1 MTAFKLDSPFQP
13 TGDQP
18 QAIHQLVE
26 GVNDGTAHQVL
37 LGVTGSGKTFTVAN
51 VIQQT
56 QRPTLVLSH
65 NKTLAA
71 QLYSEFKAFFPDNL
85 VEYFVSYYD
94 YYQPEAFIP
103 ASNTYIEKDLQI
115 NDEIE
120 KLRLSATSALL
131 SGRRDVIVVAS
142 ISCIYGIGN
151 PVEFHKNVHE
161 LKVGQRITRNDLL
174 HRLVTSLY
182 SRAVHDFRRGNF
194 RVKGDTVDVHL
205 AYADHAVRIEF
216 WDDEIERI
224 STIDPESGQ
233 QLHTFEQF
241 TIYPANLF
249 VSSKETTNAAVWEIQ
264 QDLEKQKAFFNDK
277 AHYLEAKRLDERT
290 LYDLEMIKEIGFC
303 SGIENYS
310 RYFDRRK
317 PGERPF
323 CLLDY
328 FAKDFLMV
336 IDESHVTVPQ
346 IGAMFGGDRS
356 RKVTLVDHGFRLPS
370 ALDNRP
376 LTYEEF
382 DSIVPQTIYVSATP
396 ADFELER
403 AEGVVVEQVIRPTGL
418 LDPPIE
424 VRPCDNQVDD
434 LVAEVRKT
442 IGQDERV
449 LVTTLTKR
457 MAEELTKY
465 LDRLSIKTRYI
476 HSDVKTLD
484 RVEILRELRDGAIDV
499 LVGVNLLREGLD
511 LPEVSLVA
519 IMDADKEGFLRSNRS
534 LTQTA
539 GRAAR
544 NVNGRVIMY
553 ADNVTDSMAST
564 LEETARRRA
573 KQMAY
578 NEKHG
583 LAPQQI
589 NKAKRTLFEQSDS
602 VSNRPKNYAAE
613 PDHVPLAAT
622 DPVVQSMSAADLDK
636 LLAKTKRDMERAA
649 KAMEFMEAARL
660 RDELHA
666 LEERRKHAS
675 K

>member
-1 MTAFKLDSPFQP
+1 M
-13 TGDQP
+13 
-18 QAIHQLVE
+18 
-26 GVNDGTAHQVL
+26 
-37 LGVTGSGKTFTVAN
+37 
-51 VIQQT
+51 
-56 QRPTLVLSH
+56 
-65 NKTLAA
+65 
-71 QLYSEFKAFFPDNL
+71 
-85 VEYFVSYYD
+85 
-94 YYQPEAFIP
+94 
-103 ASNTYIEKDLQI
+103 
-115 NDEIE
+115 
-120 KLRLSATSALL
+120 
-131 SGRRDVIVVAS
+131 IVVAS

-151 PVEFHKNVHE
+151 PVEFHKNVVE

-182 SRAVHDFRRGNF
+182 SRAVTDFKRGNF
-194 RVKGDTVDVHL
+194 RVKGDTVDIHL
-205 AYADHAVRIEF
+205 AYADHAVRVEF
-216 WDDEIERI
+216 WDDEIERL

-233 QLHTFEQF
+233 LLHSFDQF

-249 VSSKETTNAAVWEIQ
+249 VSSKETTNTAVWEIQ
-264 QDLEKQKAFFNDK
+264 QDLEKQKAFFNEQSRF
-277 AHYLEAKRLDERT
+277 LESKRLDERT

-310 RYFDRRK
+310 RYFDRRQ

-328 FAKDFLMV
+328 FAKDFLVV

-376 LTYEEF
+376 LTHDEF
-382 DSIVPQTIYVSATP
+382 DSIVNQTIYVSATP

-424 VRPCDNQVDD
+424 VRPCDHQVDD
-434 LVAEVRKT
+434 LVVEIRKT
-442 IGQDERV
+442 LAEDERV

-465 LDRLSIKTRYI
+465 LDRLSIKCRYI

-553 ADNVTDSMAST
+553 ADKVTDSMAQT
-564 LEETARRRA
+564 IEETARRRT
-573 KQMAY
+573 KQIAY
-578 NEKHG
+578 NDEHG

-589 NKAKRTLFEQSDS
+589 KKEKRTLFEQSE
-602 VSNRPKNYAAE
+602 VVTNRPKNYAAE
-613 PDHVPLAAT
+613 PAQAPLAAT
-622 DPVVQSMSAADLDK
+622 DPIVQSMSAKDLEK

-660 RDELHA
+660 RDELLA
-666 LEERRKHAS
+666 LEVRLKNIG

>member
-1 MTAFKLDSPFQP
+1 MSAFKLESPFSP

-18 QAIHQLVE
+18 EAIRQLVE
-26 GVNDGTAHQVL
+26 GVNEGSEHQVL
-37 LGVTGSGKTFTVAN
+37 LGVTGSGKTFTMAN
-51 VIQQT
+51 VIAET
-56 QRPTLVLSH
+56 QRPTLILSH

-71 QLYSEFKAFFPDNL
+71 QLYSEFKSFFPDNL

-103 ASNTYIEKDLQI
+103 SSNTYIEKDLQI

-151 PVEFHKNVHE
+151 PVEFHKNVVA
-161 LKVGQRITRNDLL
+161 LQVGQRITRNDLL

-182 SRAVHDFRRGNF
+182 SRAVSDFKRGNF
-194 RVKGDTVDVHL
+194 RVKGDTVDIYL
-205 AYADHAVRIEF
+205 AYADHAVRVEF

-224 STIDPESGQ
+224 STIDPESGS
-233 QLHTFEQF
+233 QLHVFEQIS
-241 TIYPANLF
+241 IYPANLF
-249 VSSKETTNAAVWEIQ
+249 VSSKETTNTAVWEIQ
-264 QDLEKQKAFFNDK
+264 QDLEKQKGFFNEQ
-277 AHYLEAKRLDERT
+277 ARFLESKRLDERT

-310 RYFDRRK
+310 RYFDRRQ

-376 LTYEEF
+376 LTHDEF
-382 DSIVPQTIYVSATP
+382 DSIVNQTIYVSATP

-403 AEGVVVEQVIRPTGL
+403 AEGIVVEQVIRPTGL
-418 LDPPIE
+418 LDPPID
-424 VRPCDNQVDD
+424 VRPCDHQVDD
-434 LVAEVRKT
+434 LVVEIRKT
-442 IGQDERV
+442 LAEEERV

-465 LDRLSIKTRYI
+465 LDRLSIKCRYI

-544 NVNGRVIMY
+544 NINGRVIMY
-553 ADNVTDSMAST
+553 ADKVTDSMAQT
-564 LEETARRRA
+564 IEETSRRRT

-578 NEKHG
+578 NEEHG

-589 NKAKRTLFEQSDS
+589 KKEKRTLFEQSEA
-602 VSNRPKNYAAE
+602 VTNRPKNYATE
-613 PDHVPLAAT
+613 PEQAPLAAT
-622 DPVVQSMSAADLDK
+622 DPIVQAMSAADLDK

-660 RDELHA
+660 RDEIHA
-666 LEERRKHAS
+666 LEARRKEVG